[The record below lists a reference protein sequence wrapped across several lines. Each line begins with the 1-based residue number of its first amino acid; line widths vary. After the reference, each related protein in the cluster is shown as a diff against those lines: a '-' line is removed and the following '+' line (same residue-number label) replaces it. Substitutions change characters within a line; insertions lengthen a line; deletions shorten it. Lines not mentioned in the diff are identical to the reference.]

1 MIWMKHIDNPNAPT
15 TGKTNVAAGAAPAP
29 TARTTQAHAR
39 RGIRRVLGSVGTHA
53 RHNTSAHAAAARTS
67 DLDPEIARIGAL
79 DAAKVMELLG
89 TGPHGLTEQQARR
102 VRSAHGANIIAPETH
117 DPLTARLSR
126 AFLTPFTLILL
137 ALAAISLYTN
147 VYLAS
152 PGKADPSTA
161 IIIGVM
167 VLISGGISFWQDA
180 RGAAA
185 ADALKG
191 LVTITCRCVRADTGA
206 AEIPLADVVPGDLI
220 ELAAGDI
227 IPADLR
233 IASAKDLFLTQAA
246 LTGESD
252 PVEKTAAPVEPPR
265 DRTLAIDDCANFAFA
280 GTTVQ
285 SGSGTGVVV
294 TTGARTYLG
303 GIASE
308 LDARPTA
315 TSFDVGVASVSRV
328 LVGFMLVMCP
338 IVFVLCGLTK
348 GDWLDALLFSISV
361 AVGIT
366 PQMLPVIVTTCL
378 ARGAEAMRAHDVVV
392 KEISSIQ
399 NLGAMDVLC
408 CDKTGTLTRDK
419 IVLERHLDVLGAPSD
434 RVLRHAYLN
443 SLFQTGL
450 RNLMDEAII
459 ERAEA
464 LAAGGPSMDAR
475 AGEVQERNDSGA
487 APMRIAETNACATV
501 KNLSPQAPESVSAG
515 NNAAHNR
522 SSLEASPIAAGAG
535 ALGTR
540 ISPEAAAIAAARNQ
554 WRLTDEIPFD
564 FDRRRM
570 SVVVEDGS
578 GKRQLITKGAV
589 EEMLGVC
596 SEVEVGAEVLPLTPE
611 LATQV
616 LDRVRRLNERGMRVV
631 GVAQKND
638 VPVRDLTA
646 DDERDMTLIG
656 YLAFLDP
663 PKASAKSGVQERGGL
678 GVSVKVLTGDNA
690 AVAATVCEQ
699 VGIDARDMLT
709 GADIDALT
717 DAELAE
723 RAERTGLFAKLS
735 PLQKARI
742 VRVLRERGGHTV
754 GFMGDGINDAAAMR
768 ASDCGVSVDTAVDV
782 AKESADIILLKKDL
796 TVLARGIVEGR
807 RTYGNT
813 IKYIKTTAS
822 SNFGN
827 VLSVLAAAAF
837 LPFLPMSALQLLLL
851 GMAYTVSC
859 VALPWDR
866 VDSSFLARPR
876 TWDARGVVSFMLGLG
891 PVSSVFDILTFAT
904 LFWIVC
910 PLVAGA
916 PWEALA
922 TPDQRALFA
931 LVFQTGWFVE
941 SMWTQTLVIHLLR
954 TERLPFVQSR
964 PAASLTLL
972 TALGVGA
979 VTLMPYVPGVREA
992 LGLVPLPAAFF
1003 GVLAAMMA
1011 GYLLFTSNAK
1021 AWYVRAHGELL

>member
-1 MIWMKHIDNPNAPT
+1 MTWMKHIDRIKT
-15 TGKTNVAAGAAPAP
+15 TGIGTGLHMAGS
-29 TARTTQAHAR
+29 RV
-39 RGIRRVLGSVGTHA
+39 RGGIHRVIGSVSSHV
-53 RHNTSAHAAAARTS
+53 RHNVSSAAAAKRTLG
-67 DLDPEIARIGAL
+67 LDPEIAHIGCL
-79 DAAKVMELLG
+79 DAAEVMDLLG
-89 TGPHGLTEQQARR
+89 TGEHGLTEQQAHRI
-102 VRSAHGANIIAPETH
+102 RSVHGANIIAPEHH
-117 DPLTARLSR
+117 DPLSARLSR

-147 VYLAS
+147 VYLAA
-152 PGKADPSTA
+152 PGEADPSTA

-167 VLISGGISFWQDA
+167 VLISGGISFWQDT

-191 LVTITCRCVRADTGA
+191 LVSITCRCVREDTGA

-233 IASAKDLFLTQAA
+233 IVSAKNLFLTQAA

-252 PVEKTAAPVEPPR
+252 PVEKTPAAIEDPVGR
-265 DRTLAIDDCANFAFA
+265 ALLIDDCENFAFA

-285 SGSGTGVVV
+285 SGSGTDVVV

-303 GIASE
+303 GIASA
-308 LDARPTA
+308 LGSRPTS
-315 TSFDVGVASVSRV
+315 TSFDAGVASVSRV

-338 IVFVLCGLTK
+338 VVFVLCGLTK

-378 ARGAEAMRAHDVVV
+378 ARGAEAMRAKDVVV

-443 SLFQTGL
+443 SVFQTGL

-464 LAAGGPSMDAR
+464 LAAGGRSMDAR
-475 AGEVQERNDSGA
+475 AGEGGVR
-487 APMRIAETNACATV
+487 T
-501 KNLSPQAPESVSAG
+501 
-515 NNAAHNR
+515 
-522 SSLEASPIAAGAG
+522 
-535 ALGTR
+535 
-540 ISPEAAAIAAARNQ
+540 SPEAATIAGARDH
-554 WRLTDEIPFD
+554 WRLVDEIPFD

-570 SVVVEDGS
+570 SVVVEDAT

-589 EEMLGVC
+589 EEMIDVC
-596 SEVEVGAEVLPLTPE
+596 STVEVGTEVLPLTDE
-611 LATQV
+611 QADQI
-616 LDRVRRLNERGMRVV
+616 LDRVRGLNERGMRVV
-631 GVAQKND
+631 GVAQRND
-638 VPVRDLTA
+638 VPARDLTA
-646 DDERDMTLIG
+646 ADEHDMTLIG

-663 PKASAKSGVQERGGL
+663 PKASAKAAVKELGDL
-678 GVSVKVLTGDNA
+678 GVAVKVLTGDNA

-699 VGIDARDMLT
+699 VGIDARNMLT
-709 GADIDALT
+709 GADVDLLS
-717 DAELAE
+717 DDELAE
-723 RAERTGLFAKLS
+723 RAERAGLFAKLS

-742 VRVLRERGGHTV
+742 VEVLRTHGKHTV

-768 ASDCGVSVDTAVDV
+768 ASDCGISVDTAVDV

-796 TVLARGIVEGR
+796 TVLAHGIVEGR
-807 RTYGNT
+807 RTYANT

-827 VLSVLAAAAF
+827 VLSVLVAAAF

-859 VALPWDR
+859 AALPWDR
-866 VDSSFLARPR
+866 VDESFLARPR
-876 TWDARGVVSFMLGLG
+876 TWDARGIVSFMLKIG
-891 PVSSVFDILTFAT
+891 PVSSIFDILTFAAM
-904 LFWIVC
+904 FWVVC
-910 PLVAGA
+910 PLVVGA
-916 PWEALA
+916 PWDALTDPA
-922 TPDQRALFA
+922 QRALFA

-954 TERLPFVQSR
+954 TERLPFVQSK
-964 PAASLTLL
+964 PAASLTVL
-972 TALGVGA
+972 TVLGVGL
-979 VTLMPYVPGVREA
+979 VTAMPYVPGVNAA
-992 LGLVPLPAAFF
+992 LDLVPLPGAFF
-1003 GVLAAMMA
+1003 GVLAVMMI
-1011 GYLLFTSNAK
+1011 GYLLLTSIAK
-1021 AWYVRAHGELL
+1021 ALYVRAHGELL

>member
-1 MIWMKHIDNPNAPT
+1 MIWMKHIDRIKT
-15 TGKTNVAAGAAPAP
+15 TGIGTGLHVAGS
-29 TARTTQAHAR
+29 RVR
-39 RGIRRVLGSVGTHA
+39 RGIHRVIGSVSSHV
-53 RHNTSAHAAAARTS
+53 RHNVSSAAVAKRTS
-67 DLDPEIARIGAL
+67 GLDPEIAHIGCL
-79 DAAKVMELLG
+79 DAAEVMDLLG
-89 TGPHGLTEQQARR
+89 TGEHGLTEQQAHRI
-102 VRSAHGANIIAPETH
+102 RSVHGANIIAPEHH
-117 DPLTARLSR
+117 DPLSARLSR

-147 VYLAS
+147 VYLAA
-152 PGKADPSTA
+152 PGEADPSTA

-167 VLISGGISFWQDA
+167 VLISGGISFWQDT

-191 LVTITCRCVRADTGA
+191 LVSITCRCVREDTGA

-233 IASAKDLFLTQAA
+233 IVSAKNLFLTQAA

-252 PVEKTAAPVEPPR
+252 PVEKTPVAIEDPVGR
-265 DRTLAIDDCANFAFA
+265 ALVIDDCTNFAFA

-303 GIASE
+303 GIASA
-308 LDARPTA
+308 LDSRPAA
-315 TSFDVGVASVSRV
+315 TSFDAGAASVSRV

-378 ARGAEAMRAHDVVV
+378 ARGAEAMRAKDVVV

-443 SLFQTGL
+443 SVFQTGL

-459 ERAEA
+459 ERAEG
-464 LAAGGPSMDAR
+464 LAAGGRSMDAR
-475 AGEVQERNDSGA
+475 AGETGVR
-487 APMRIAETNACATV
+487 T
-501 KNLSPQAPESVSAG
+501 
-515 NNAAHNR
+515 
-522 SSLEASPIAAGAG
+522 
-535 ALGTR
+535 
-540 ISPEAAAIAAARNQ
+540 SPEAATIAGARDH
-554 WRLTDEIPFD
+554 WRLVDEIPFD

-570 SVVVEDGS
+570 SVVVEDAA

-589 EEMLGVC
+589 EEMIDVC
-596 SEVEVGAEVLPLTPE
+596 STVEVGTEVLPLTDE
-611 LATQV
+611 RADQI
-616 LDRVRRLNERGMRVV
+616 LDRVRGLNERGMRVV
-631 GVAQKND
+631 GVAQRND
-638 VPVRDLTA
+638 VPARDLTA
-646 DDERDMTLIG
+646 DDEHDMTLIG

-663 PKASAKSGVQERGGL
+663 PKASAKAAVKELGDL
-678 GVSVKVLTGDNA
+678 GVAVKVLTGDNA

-699 VGIDARDMLT
+699 VGIDARNMLT
-709 GADIDALT
+709 GADVDLLS
-717 DAELAE
+717 DDELAE

-742 VRVLRERGGHTV
+742 VEVLRTHGKHTV

-768 ASDCGVSVDTAVDV
+768 ASDCGISVDTAVDV

-796 TVLARGIVEGR
+796 TVLAHGIVEGR

-827 VLSVLAAAAF
+827 VLSVLVAAAF

-859 VALPWDR
+859 AALPWDR
-866 VDSSFLARPR
+866 VDESFLARPR
-876 TWDARGVVSFMLGLG
+876 TWDARGIVSFMLKIG
-891 PVSSVFDILTFAT
+891 PVSSIFDILTFAAM
-904 LFWIVC
+904 FWVVC
-910 PLVAGA
+910 PLVVGA
-916 PWEALA
+916 SWDAL
-922 TPDQRALFA
+922 TDPTQRALFA

-954 TERLPFVQSR
+954 TERLPFVQSK
-964 PAASLTLL
+964 PAASLTAL
-972 TALGVGA
+972 TVLGVGL
-979 VTLMPYVPGVREA
+979 VTAMPYVPGVNAA
-992 LGLVPLPAAFF
+992 LDLVPLPGAYF
-1003 GVLAAMMA
+1003 GVLAAMMI
-1011 GYLLFTSNAK
+1011 GYLLLTSIAK
-1021 AWYVRAHGELL
+1021 ALYVRAHGELL

>member
-1 MIWMKHIDNPNAPT
+1 MTKMKHIDTIATSSAARRTIDLVDATEPIKAP
-15 TGKTNVAAGAAPAP
+15 V
-29 TARTTQAHAR
+29 R
-39 RGIRRVLGSVGTHA
+39 RGIRRVLGSASSHV
-53 RHNTSAHAAAARTS
+53 RHNVGAAAEATRNAG
-67 DLDPEIARIGAL
+67 LDPEIAHIGAL
-79 DAAKVMELLG
+79 GPTDAMDLLG
-89 TGPHGLTEQQARR
+89 CGPRGLTEQQADRI
-102 VRSAHGANIIAPETH
+102 RSVYGANIIAPEHH
-117 DPLTARLSR
+117 DPLSARLTR

-147 VYLAS
+147 VYLAA
-152 PGKADPSTA
+152 PGEEDPSTA

-167 VLISGGISFWQDA
+167 VLISGGISFWQDT

-191 LVTITCRCVRADTGA
+191 LVSITCRCVREDTGA

-233 IASAKDLFLTQAA
+233 IISAKDLFLTQAA

-252 PVEKTAAPVEPPR
+252 PVEKRPDAIEVPA
-265 DRTLAIDDCANFAFA
+265 DRALAIDDCANFAFA

-285 SGSGTGVVV
+285 SGSGAGVVV
-294 TTGARTYLG
+294 TTGERTYLG
-303 GIASE
+303 GIASA
-308 LDARPTA
+308 LDARPST
-315 TSFDVGVASVSRV
+315 TSFDAGVASVSRV

-338 IVFVLCGLTK
+338 IVFVLSGVTK
-348 GDWLDALLFSISV
+348 GDWLDALLFSISI

-378 ARGAEAMRAHDVVV
+378 ARGAEAMRAQDVVV
-392 KEISSIQ
+392 KDISSIQ

-419 IVLERHLDVLGAPSD
+419 IVLERHLDVMGRASD

-443 SLFQTGL
+443 SVFQTGL

-459 ERAEA
+459 ERAEV
-464 LAAGGPSMDAR
+464 LAGGGRSMDTR
-475 AGEVQERNDSGA
+475 ADGMG
-487 APMRIAETNACATV
+487 
-501 KNLSPQAPESVSAG
+501 G
-515 NNAAHNR
+515 
-522 SSLEASPIAAGAG
+522 
-535 ALGTR
+535 GT
-540 ISPEAAAIAAARNQ
+540 SPEADAIAAARGQ
-554 WRLTDEIPFD
+554 WHLVDEIPFD

-570 SVVVEDGS
+570 SVVVADDS

-596 SEVEVGAEVLPLTPE
+596 TQIEIAGEVLPLTE
-611 LATQV
+611 TRGADV
-616 LDRVRRLNERGMRVV
+616 LDRVRGLNEHGMRVV
-631 GVAQKND
+631 GVAQRNS
-638 VPVRDLTA
+638 VPTRDLAA
-646 DDERDMTLIG
+646 DDERDMVLIG

-663 PKASAKSGVQERGGL
+663 PKASAKAAVKELGDL
-678 GVSVKVLTGDNA
+678 GVAVKVLTGDNG

-709 GADIDALT
+709 GADIDLLS
-717 DAELAE
+717 DDELAA

-768 ASDCGVSVDTAVDV
+768 ASDCGISVDTAVDV

-796 TVLARGIVEGR
+796 TVLAHGIVEGR

-827 VLSVLAAAAF
+827 VLSVLVAAAF

-859 VALPWDR
+859 AALPWDR
-866 VDSSFLARPR
+866 VDDSFLSRPR
-876 TWDARGVVSFMLGLG
+876 TWDARGIVSFMVKIG
-891 PVSSVFDILTFAT
+891 PVSSIFDILTFAAM
-904 LFWIVC
+904 FWVIC
-910 PLVAGA
+910 PLVVGA
-916 PWEALA
+916 PWGDL
-922 TPDQRALFA
+922 TDPGQRALFA

-954 TERLPFVQSR
+954 TERLPYLQSK
-964 PAASLTLL
+964 PAASLTAL
-972 TALGVGA
+972 TVLGVGV
-979 VTLMPYVPGVREA
+979 VTVMPYVPGVNAA
-992 LGLVPLPAAFF
+992 LDLVPLPGAFF
-1003 GVLAAMMA
+1003 GVLAAMMV
-1011 GYLLFTSNAK
+1011 GYLLLTSIAK
-1021 AWYVRAHGELL
+1021 ALYVRAHGELL

>member
-1 MIWMKHIDNPNAPT
+1 MTWMKHTVQNEQANLGRNPLAVSGIARPT
-15 TGKTNVAAGAAPAP
+15 KT
-29 TARTTQAHAR
+29 HMR
-39 RGIRRVLGSVGTHA
+39 RGIHRIIGSV
-53 RHNTSAHAAAARTS
+53 SAHVRHSVSSAAAARRTEG
-67 DLDPEIARIGAL
+67 LDPEIARIGAL
-79 DAAKVMELLG
+79 EAAEVMDLLG
-89 TGPHGLTEQQARR
+89 CGPRGLTEQQAHRI
-102 VRSAHGANIIAPETH
+102 RSVHGANIIAPEHH
-117 DPLTARLSR
+117 DPLAARLSR

-147 VYLAS
+147 VYLAA
-152 PGKADPSTA
+152 PGDEDPSTA

-167 VLISGGISFWQDA
+167 VLISGGISFWQDT

-191 LVTITCRCVRADTGA
+191 LVSITCRCVREDTGA

-233 IASAKDLFLTQAA
+233 IVTAKDLFLTQAA

-252 PVEKTAAPVEPPR
+252 PVEKTPAAIAEPAGR
-265 DRTLAIDDCANFAFA
+265 ALVIDDCTNFAFA

-303 GIASE
+303 GIASA
-308 LDARPTA
+308 LDARPTT
-315 TSFDVGVASVSRV
+315 TSFDAGVASVSRV

-378 ARGAEAMRAHDVVV
+378 ARGAEAMRAKDVVV

-464 LAAGGPSMDAR
+464 LAAGGRSMDAR
-475 AGEVQERNDSGA
+475 AGR
-487 APMRIAETNACATV
+487 T
-501 KNLSPQAPESVSAG
+501 SPGTPGQ
-515 NNAAHNR
+515 
-522 SSLEASPIAAGAG
+522 AGAG
-535 ALGTR
+535 ASPAAPRRT
-540 ISPEAAAIAAARNQ
+540 SPEANAIAAAREQ
-554 WRLTDEIPFD
+554 WRLVDEIPFD

-570 SVVVEDGS
+570 SVVVADGT

-589 EEMLGVC
+589 EEMIDVC
-596 SEVEVGAEVLPLTPE
+596 SEVEVGADVLPLTPE
-611 LATQV
+611 QAGRI
-616 LDRVRRLNERGMRVV
+616 LDRVRSLNERGMRVV
-631 GVAQKND
+631 GVAQRND
-638 VPVRDLTA
+638 VPARDLTA

-663 PKASAKSGVQERGGL
+663 PKASAKAAVDELSGL
-678 GVSVKVLTGDNA
+678 GVTVKVLTGDNA

-699 VGIDARDMLT
+699 VGINARNMLT
-709 GADIDALT
+709 GADIDTLS
-717 DAELAE
+717 DDELAE

-742 VRVLRERGGHTV
+742 VNVLRERGGKTV

-768 ASDCGVSVDTAVDV
+768 ASDCGISVDTAVDV

-796 TVLARGIVEGR
+796 TVLAHGIVEGR

-859 VALPWDR
+859 AALPWDH
-866 VDSSFLARPR
+866 VDESFLSRPR
-876 TWDARGVVSFMLGLG
+876 TWDARGIVSFMLGLG
-891 PVSSVFDILTFAT
+891 PVSSIFDILTFAAM
-904 LFWIVC
+904 FWVVC
-910 PLVAGA
+910 PLVVGA
-916 PWEALA
+916 PWAALTDPA
-922 TPDQRALFA
+922 QRALFA

-972 TALGVGA
+972 TMLGVGL
-979 VTLMPYVPGVREA
+979 VTAMPYVPGVNSA
-992 LGLVPLPAAFF
+992 LDLVPLPGVFF

-1011 GYLLFTSNAK
+1011 GYLLLTSIAK
-1021 AWYVRAHGELL
+1021 VLYVRAHGELL

>member
-1 MIWMKHIDNPNAPT
+1 MTWMKHTVQNEQANLGRNPLAVSGIARPT
-15 TGKTNVAAGAAPAP
+15 KT
-29 TARTTQAHAR
+29 HMR
-39 RGIRRVLGSVGTHA
+39 RGIHRIIGSV
-53 RHNTSAHAAAARTS
+53 SAHVRHSVSSAAAARRTEG
-67 DLDPEIARIGAL
+67 LDPEIAHIGML
-79 DAAKVMELLG
+79 DAAEVMDLLG
-89 TGPHGLTEQQARR
+89 CGPRGLTEQQAHRI
-102 VRSAHGANIIAPETH
+102 RSVHGANIIAPEHH
-117 DPLTARLSR
+117 DPLAARLSR

-147 VYLAS
+147 VYLAA
-152 PGKADPSTA
+152 PGDEDPSTA

-167 VLISGGISFWQDA
+167 VLISGGISFWQDT

-191 LVTITCRCVRADTGA
+191 LVSITCRCVREDTGA

-233 IASAKDLFLTQAA
+233 IVTAKDLFLTQAA

-252 PVEKTAAPVEPPR
+252 PVEKTPAAIAEPAGR
-265 DRTLAIDDCANFAFA
+265 ALVIDDCTNFAFA

-303 GIASE
+303 GIASA
-308 LDARPTA
+308 LDARPTT
-315 TSFDVGVASVSRV
+315 TSFDAGVASVSRV

-378 ARGAEAMRAHDVVV
+378 ARGAEAMRAKDVVV

-464 LAAGGPSMDAR
+464 LAAGGRSMDAR
-475 AGEVQERNDSGA
+475 AGR
-487 APMRIAETNACATV
+487 T
-501 KNLSPQAPESVSAG
+501 SPGTPGQ
-515 NNAAHNR
+515 
-522 SSLEASPIAAGAG
+522 AGAG
-535 ALGTR
+535 ASPAAPRRT
-540 ISPEAAAIAAARNQ
+540 SPEADAIAAAREQ
-554 WRLTDEIPFD
+554 WRLVDEIPFD

-570 SVVVEDGS
+570 SVVVVDGT

-589 EEMLGVC
+589 EEMLDVC
-596 SEVEVGAEVLPLTPE
+596 SEVE
-611 LATQV
+611 
-616 LDRVRRLNERGMRVV
+616 
-631 GVAQKND
+631 
-638 VPVRDLTA
+638 
-646 DDERDMTLIG
+646 
-656 YLAFLDP
+656 
-663 PKASAKSGVQERGGL
+663 
-678 GVSVKVLTGDNA
+678 
-690 AVAATVCEQ
+690 
-699 VGIDARDMLT
+699 
-709 GADIDALT
+709 
-717 DAELAE
+717 
-723 RAERTGLFAKLS
+723 
-735 PLQKARI
+735 
-742 VRVLRERGGHTV
+742 
-754 GFMGDGINDAAAMR
+754 
-768 ASDCGVSVDTAVDV
+768 VDTAVDV

-796 TVLARGIVEGR
+796 TVLAHGIVDGR

-859 VALPWDR
+859 AALPWDH
-866 VDSSFLARPR
+866 VDESSLARPR
-876 TWDARGVVSFMLGLG
+876 TWDARGIVSFMLGLG
-891 PVSSVFDILTFAT
+891 PVSSIFDILTFAAM
-904 LFWIVC
+904 FWVVC
-910 PLVAGA
+910 PLVVGA
-916 PWEALA
+916 PWAALTDPA
-922 TPDQRALFA
+922 QRALFA

-972 TALGVGA
+972 TMLGVGL
-979 VTLMPYVPGVREA
+979 VTAMPYVPGVNSA
-992 LGLVPLPAAFF
+992 LDLVPLPGVFF
-1003 GVLAAMMA
+1003 GVLATMMA
-1011 GYLLFTSNAK
+1011 GYLLLTSIAK
-1021 AWYVRAHGELL
+1021 VLYVRAHGELL

>member
-1 MIWMKHIDNPNAPT
+1 MTWMKHTVQNEQANLGRNPLAVSGIARPT
-15 TGKTNVAAGAAPAP
+15 KT
-29 TARTTQAHAR
+29 HMR
-39 RGIRRVLGSVGTHA
+39 RGIHRIIGSV
-53 RHNTSAHAAAARTS
+53 SAHVRHSVSSAAAARRTEG
-67 DLDPEIARIGAL
+67 LDPEIARIGAL
-79 DAAKVMELLG
+79 EAAEVMDLLG
-89 TGPHGLTEQQARR
+89 CGPRGLTEQQAHRI
-102 VRSAHGANIIAPETH
+102 RSVHGANIIAPEHH
-117 DPLTARLSR
+117 DPLAARLSR

-147 VYLAS
+147 VYLAA
-152 PGKADPSTA
+152 PGDEDPSTA

-167 VLISGGISFWQDA
+167 VLISGGISFWQDT

-191 LVTITCRCVRADTGA
+191 LVSITCRCVREDTGA

-233 IASAKDLFLTQAA
+233 IVTAKDLFLTQAA

-252 PVEKTAAPVEPPR
+252 PVEKTPAAIAEPAGR
-265 DRTLAIDDCANFAFA
+265 ALVIDDCTNFAFA

-303 GIASE
+303 GIASA
-308 LDARPTA
+308 LDSRPTT
-315 TSFDVGVASVSRV
+315 TSFDAGVASVSRV

-378 ARGAEAMRAHDVVV
+378 ARGAEAMRAKDVVV

-464 LAAGGPSMDAR
+464 LAAGGRSMDAR
-475 AGEVQERNDSGA
+475 AGR
-487 APMRIAETNACATV
+487 T
-501 KNLSPQAPESVSAG
+501 SPGTPGQ
-515 NNAAHNR
+515 
-522 SSLEASPIAAGAG
+522 AGAG
-535 ALGTR
+535 ASPAAPRRT
-540 ISPEAAAIAAARNQ
+540 SPEANAIAAAREQ
-554 WRLTDEIPFD
+554 WRLVDEIPFD

-570 SVVVEDGS
+570 SVVVADGT

-589 EEMLGVC
+589 EEMIDVC
-596 SEVEVGAEVLPLTPE
+596 SEVEVGADVLPLTPE
-611 LATQV
+611 QAGRI
-616 LDRVRRLNERGMRVV
+616 LDRVRGLNERGMRVV
-631 GVAQKND
+631 GVAQRND
-638 VPVRDLTA
+638 VPARDLTA

-663 PKASAKSGVQERGGL
+663 PKASAKAAVDELSGL
-678 GVSVKVLTGDNA
+678 GVTVKVLTGDNA

-699 VGIDARDMLT
+699 VGINARNMLT
-709 GADIDALT
+709 GADIDMLS
-717 DAELAE
+717 DDELAE

-742 VRVLRERGGHTV
+742 VNVLRERGGKTV

-768 ASDCGVSVDTAVDV
+768 ASDCGISVDTAVDV

-796 TVLARGIVEGR
+796 TVLAHGIVEGR

-859 VALPWDR
+859 AALPWDN
-866 VDSSFLARPR
+866 VDESFLACPR
-876 TWDARGVVSFMLGLG
+876 TWDARGIVSFMLGLG
-891 PVSSVFDILTFAT
+891 PVSSIFDILTFAAM
-904 LFWIVC
+904 FWVVC
-910 PLVAGA
+910 PLVVGA
-916 PWEALA
+916 PWAALTDPA
-922 TPDQRALFA
+922 QRALFA

-972 TALGVGA
+972 TMLGVGL
-979 VTLMPYVPGVREA
+979 VTAMPYVPGVNSA
-992 LGLVPLPAAFF
+992 LDLVPLPGVFF

-1011 GYLLFTSNAK
+1011 GYLLLTSIAK
-1021 AWYVRAHGELL
+1021 ALYVRAHGELL

>member
-1 MIWMKHIDNPNAPT
+1 MTWMKHTVQNEQANLGRNPLAVSGIARPT
-15 TGKTNVAAGAAPAP
+15 KT
-29 TARTTQAHAR
+29 HMR
-39 RGIRRVLGSVGTHA
+39 RGIHRIIGSV
-53 RHNTSAHAAAARTS
+53 SAHVRHSVSSAAAARRTEG
-67 DLDPEIARIGAL
+67 LDPEIAHIGML
-79 DAAKVMELLG
+79 DAAEVMDLLG
-89 TGPHGLTEQQARR
+89 CGPRGLTEQQAHRI
-102 VRSAHGANIIAPETH
+102 RSVHGANIIAPEHH
-117 DPLTARLSR
+117 DPLAARLSR

-147 VYLAS
+147 VYLAA
-152 PGKADPSTA
+152 PGDEDPSTA

-167 VLISGGISFWQDA
+167 VLISGGISFWQDT

-191 LVTITCRCVRADTGA
+191 LVSITCRCVREDTGA

-233 IASAKDLFLTQAA
+233 IITAKDLFLTQAA

-252 PVEKTAAPVEPPR
+252 PVEKTPAAIAEPAGR
-265 DRTLAIDDCANFAFA
+265 ALVIDDCTNFAFA

-303 GIASE
+303 GIASA
-308 LDARPTA
+308 LDARPTT
-315 TSFDVGVASVSRV
+315 TSFDAGVASVSRV

-378 ARGAEAMRAHDVVV
+378 ARGAEAMRAKDVVV

-464 LAAGGPSMDAR
+464 LAAGGRSMDAR
-475 AGEVQERNDSGA
+475 AGR
-487 APMRIAETNACATV
+487 T
-501 KNLSPQAPESVSAG
+501 SPGTPGQ
-515 NNAAHNR
+515 
-522 SSLEASPIAAGAG
+522 AGAG
-535 ALGTR
+535 ASPAAPRRT
-540 ISPEAAAIAAARNQ
+540 SPEADAIAAAREQ
-554 WRLTDEIPFD
+554 WRLVDEIPFD

-570 SVVVEDGS
+570 SVVVVDGT

-589 EEMLGVC
+589 EEMLDVC
-596 SEVEVGAEVLPLTPE
+596 SEVEVDADVLPLTPE
-611 LATQV
+611 QAERI
-616 LDRVRRLNERGMRVV
+616 LDRVRGLNERGMRVV
-631 GVAQKND
+631 GVAQRND
-638 VPVRDLTA
+638 VPARDLTA
-646 DDERDMTLIG
+646 EDERDMTLIG

-663 PKASAKSGVQERGGL
+663 PKSSAKAAVDELSGL
-678 GVSVKVLTGDNA
+678 GVTVKVLTGDNA

-699 VGIDARDMLT
+699 VGINARNMLT
-709 GADIDALT
+709 GAEIDMLS
-717 DAELAE
+717 DEELAE

-742 VRVLRERGGHTV
+742 VNVLRERGGKTV

-768 ASDCGVSVDTAVDV
+768 ASDCGISVDTAVDV

-796 TVLARGIVEGR
+796 TVLAHGIVEGR

-859 VALPWDR
+859 AALPWDH
-866 VDSSFLARPR
+866 VDESFLSRPR
-876 TWDARGVVSFMLGLG
+876 TWDARGIVSFMLGLG
-891 PVSSVFDILTFAT
+891 PVSSIFDILTFAAM
-904 LFWIVC
+904 FWVVC
-910 PLVAGA
+910 PLVVGA
-916 PWEALA
+916 PWAALTDPA
-922 TPDQRALFA
+922 QRALFA

-972 TALGVGA
+972 TMLGVGL
-979 VTLMPYVPGVREA
+979 VTAMPYVPGVNSA
-992 LGLVPLPAAFF
+992 LDLVPLPGVFF

-1011 GYLLFTSNAK
+1011 GYLLLTSIAK
-1021 AWYVRAHGELL
+1021 VLYVRAHGELL

>member
-1 MIWMKHIDNPNAPT
+1 MTWMKHIDRIEANKM
-15 TGKTNVAAGAAPAP
+15 GAGFRMAGS
-29 TARTTQAHAR
+29 RVR
-39 RGIRRVLGSVGTHA
+39 RGIHRAIGSVSSHV
-53 RHNTSAHAAAARTS
+53 RHNASSVAVAKRTS
-67 DLDPEIARIGAL
+67 GLDPEIARIGSLEATE
-79 DAAKVMELLG
+79 VMGLLG
-89 TGPHGLTEQQARR
+89 CGPHGLTEQQAHR
-102 VRSAHGANIIAPETH
+102 VRSVHGANIIAPEHH
-117 DPLTARLSR
+117 DPLSARLSR
-126 AFLTPFTLILL
+126 AFFTPFTLILL

-147 VYLAS
+147 VYLAA
-152 PGKADPSTA
+152 PGEADPSTA
-161 IIIGVM
+161 VIIGIM
-167 VLISGGISFWQDA
+167 VLISGGISFWQDT

-191 LVTITCRCVRADTGA
+191 LVSITCRCVREDTGA

-233 IASAKDLFLTQAA
+233 IISAKDLFLTQAA

-252 PVEKTAAPVEPPR
+252 PVEKTPAAIDEPSGR
-265 DRTLAIDDCANFAFA
+265 ALVIDDCANFAFA

-303 GIASE
+303 GIASA

-315 TSFDVGVASVSRV
+315 TSFDAGVASVSRV

-378 ARGAEAMRAHDVVV
+378 ARGAEAMRAKDVVV

-443 SLFQTGL
+443 SVFQTGL

-459 ERAEA
+459 ERAEG
-464 LAAGGPSMDAR
+464 LAAGDRSMDAR
-475 AGEVQERNDSGA
+475 AGE
-487 APMRIAETNACATV
+487 
-501 KNLSPQAPESVSAG
+501 AG
-515 NNAAHNR
+515 VR
-522 SSLEASPIAAGAG
+522 
-535 ALGTR
+535 T
-540 ISPEAAAIAAARNQ
+540 SPEAAAIAGARDH
-554 WRLTDEIPFD
+554 WRLVDEIPFD

-570 SVVVEDGS
+570 SVVVEDGA

-589 EEMLGVC
+589 EEMIDAC
-596 SEVEVGAEVLPLTPE
+596 SAVEVGTEVLPLTPDQ
-611 LATQV
+611 AGQI
-616 LDRVRRLNERGMRVV
+616 LDRVRGLNERGMRVV
-631 GVAQKND
+631 GVAQRND
-638 VPVRDLTA
+638 VPARDLTA

-663 PKASAKSGVQERGGL
+663 PKASAKAAVKVLGDL
-678 GVSVKVLTGDNA
+678 GVAVKVLTGDNA

-699 VGIDARDMLT
+699 VGIDAQGMLT
-709 GADIDALT
+709 GADVDALG
-717 DAELAE
+717 DDELAE

-768 ASDCGVSVDTAVDV
+768 ASDCGISVDTAVDV

-796 TVLARGIVEGR
+796 TVLAHGIVEGR

-827 VLSVLAAAAF
+827 VLSVLVAAAF

-859 VALPWDR
+859 AALPWDR
-866 VDSSFLARPR
+866 VDESFLARPR
-876 TWDARGVVSFMLGLG
+876 TWDARGIVSFMLGLG
-891 PVSSVFDILTFAT
+891 PVSSIFDILTFAAM
-904 LFWIVC
+904 FWVVC
-910 PLVAGA
+910 PLVVGA
-916 PWEALA
+916 PWDALA
-922 TPDQRALFA
+922 DPGQRALFA

-954 TERLPFVQSR
+954 TERLPFAQSK
-964 PAASLTLL
+964 PAASLTAL
-972 TALGVGA
+972 TVLGVGV
-979 VTLMPYVPGVREA
+979 VTAMPYVPGVNAA
-992 LGLVPLPAAFF
+992 LDLVPLPGAFF
-1003 GVLAAMMA
+1003 GVLAVMMI
-1011 GYLLFTSNAK
+1011 GYLLLTSIAK
-1021 AWYVRAHGELL
+1021 ALYVRAHGELL